1 MKNDYLGIMVWYASV
16 KGGLQYAVS
25 WDASESEATIEA
37 YIEVGQKFRQ
47 IKWLLY
53 ILKYLYEIQL
63 LKLSKSWSIYYYY
76 YFNLMKG
83 TTYACNCPTVLANST
98 LQFLDL
104 WFSESFCFVSLF
116 FAFFEVD
123 YLKIIYYSKK
133 SIFQNFLFR

>member
-76 YFNLMKG
+76 FNLMKG

-123 YLKIIYYSKK
+123 YLKILYNFKK